1 MKNTIHKKLFL
12 VRKEVGNITK
22 NQKNPFYNNN
32 YSDLNEIVETL
43 NPILEKH
50 NLLLVQPLN
59 DNKVISTIIDV
70 ETQEQVQSSL
80 QLPIDLSP
88 QKIGSAITY
97 YRRYTLQ
104 SLLAL
109 LSEDDDGNK
118 AENKSEIDKKT
129 LQLLHDK
136 IVENPKEKKNLIARA
151 LQKFMIRKDIIDQ
164 LNNL

>member
-1 MKNTIHKKLFL
+1 
-12 VRKEVGNITK
+12 
-22 NQKNPFYNNN
+22 
-32 YSDLNEIVETL
+32 
-43 NPILEKH
+43 
-50 NLLLVQPLN
+50 
-59 DNKVISTIIDV
+59 
-70 ETQEQVQSSL
+70 
-80 QLPIDLSP
+80 
-88 QKIGSAITY
+88 
-97 YRRYTLQ
+97 
-104 SLLAL
+104 L